1 MSTAHQPGGQVILLA
16 STHRVAPGL
25 LRWPAWQALH
35 AADAVLIGDEAHPQ
49 LPYLREAGVRVRQL
63 DTTAGDTRWLAR
75 RLLTA
80 APGGSTVW
88 VSGTDGD
95 PGLGDALARELAARA
110 AAGLTAPRI
119 EALPGAYDLPGA
131 RLLDLVAVMDRL
143 RSPGGCPWDREQ
155 THASLVRYLLEE
167 AYETVETIEAGAGE
181 PTEDPLDRDALREE
195 LGDVL
200 LQVAFHARIAEEHP
214 DAPWSIDDVAAG
226 IVDKLIRRHPHVFA
240 DAHAPTAGHVEA
252 NWERIKA
259 AEKGRTSVVEGVPLA
274 QPALSLAAKLL
285 SRAARAN
292 LELELPGPEAIA
304 PPAEPSAQAV
314 GAALLAVVRYAT
326 EHDIDPEAAL
336 RSTARDLRGKIVA
349 RERG

>member
-1 MSTAHQPGGQVILLA
+1 VSTAHHPGGQVILLA

-49 LPYLREAGVRVRQL
+49 LPYLREAGVRVRVL

-88 VSGTDGD
+88 VSGADGD

-155 THASLVRYLLEE
+155 THASLVKYLLEE
-167 AYETVETIEAGAGE
+167 AYETVETIEAGAGADGE
-181 PTEDPLDRDALREE
+181 RLDRDALREE

-200 LQVAFHARIAEEHP
+200 LQVAFHSRIAEEHP
-214 DAPWSIDDVAAG
+214 ERPWSIDDVAAG
-226 IVDKLIRRHPHVFA
+226 IVDKLVRRHPHVFA
-240 DAHAPTAGHVEA
+240 DTHAPTAGHVEA

-259 AEKGRTSVVEGVPLA
+259 AEKGRTSVVQGVPLA

-285 SRAARAN
+285 SRASRAD
-292 LELELPGPEAIA
+292 LDLDLPAPAAIA
-304 PPAEPSAQAV
+304 PPEQPSAAAV
-314 GAALLAVVRYAT
+314 GATLLAVVCYAV
-326 EHDIDPEAAL
+326 EHDIDAEAAL
-336 RSTARDLRGKIVA
+336 RAAARGLREQIIASEG
-349 RERG
+349 R